1 MFTLIPN
8 GFCIEGQNEFYKP
21 QNIKEVSKIIRE
33 YVFNIFFQN
42 YSRLRYHI
50 YIYYIFTGR
59 EKKEFYKNWRESRL
73 QK

>member
-8 GFCIEGQNEFYKP
+8 GVCIEGQNEFYKP

-50 YIYYIFTGR
+50 YLLG
-59 EKKEFYKNWRESRL
+59 EKKKNFTKIGERVVYKNE
-73 QK
+73 KK